1 MKFSDIANQF
11 LLSKEIEFLAKL
23 IANES
28 HKDPLLDGC
37 ALLMFIR
44 IELETRD
51 RYKKTL
57 KTYLDDHLK
66 QQREST
72 SRDDKII
79 ILEKMIFLF
88 DNPDFL
94 NESNLCQIMV
104 DYQEKAEIAKERCEF
119 TILNCFTKLC
129 DLALNL
135 SPINEQLQPLF
146 NLEILSNKELA
157 IYSLWLLGQIMQDAK
172 DIPNST
178 IVAEDSQELE
188 RGCYSGFGK
197 VLGIL
202 F

>member
-88 DNPDFL
+88 DNPDFF
-94 NESNLCQIMV
+94 EV
-104 DYQEKAEIAKERCEF
+104 AVYKALLLLF
-119 TILNCFTKLC
+119 L
-129 DLALNL
+129 L
-135 SPINEQLQPLF
+135 SLLLLF
-146 NLEILSNKELA
+146 
-157 IYSLWLLGQIMQDAK
+157 SLL
-172 DIPNST
+172 
-178 IVAEDSQELE
+178 
-188 RGCYSGFGK
+188 
-197 VLGIL
+197 
-202 F
+202 